1 MATGTLCVLNV
12 IVMCGGSSG
21 SRYLGIMCLVI
32 HSATVKKGGEM
43 KELIKVLNRIADQLT
58 RIADVCDGRT
68 ITLYEA
74 ITAHTRCKNRE
85 REDGKKNKRAGAS
98 RKV

>member
-1 MATGTLCVLNV
+1 MGTGTLCVLHATE
-12 IVMCGGSSG
+12 MCGGNSG
-21 SRYLGIMCLVI
+21 GLCLSYLTVY
-32 HSATVKKGGEM
+32 SATVKRGGRM

-74 ITAHTRCKNRE
+74 ITAHNRCKNRE
-85 REDGKKNKRAGAS
+85 SEDGKKNKRDKAS
-98 RKV
+98 CKV